1 VEELTRR
8 LAELAI
14 DEDDIELAWEIEV
27 RSVNTVVRA
36 ATKELHVD
44 EAAAWEGARV
54 LWRTILDLGY
64 ALTDE
69 GMSEIGA
76 IRRPDADNGVQGWR
90 GKVRMVL
97 SPV

>member
-1 VEELTRR
+1 MEELTRR

-14 DEDDIELAWEIEV
+14 DEDDIQLAWEIEL

-36 ATKELHVD
+36 ATKKLHAD
-44 EAAAWEGARV
+44 EEAAWEGARV
-54 LWRTILDLGY
+54 LWRAILDLGY

-69 GMSEIGA
+69 GVSEIGV
-76 IRRPDADNGVQGWR
+76 IGRPDADNGVQGWR

-97 SPV
+97 NPV